1 MRDILFR
8 GKNIEANVWEY
19 GDLVRNA
26 DGETFI
32 RENYQGMYIF
42 RKVHPET
49 VGQYT
54 GLKDHSGNMI
64 YEGDILIDPF
74 DPDEALAEV
83 IWLEERAGFYIKI
96 TDGYYYGAE
105 NMDLYKLIG
114 NRWDNPELI
123 K

>member
-1 MRDILFR
+1 M
-8 GKNIEANVWEY
+8 
-19 GDLVRNA
+19 
-26 DGETFI
+26 
-32 RENYQGMYIF
+32 
-42 RKVHPET
+42 
-49 VGQYT
+49 
-54 GLKDHSGNMI
+54 
-64 YEGDILIDPF
+64 
-74 DPDEALAEV
+74 AEV